1 MPGFNGT
8 GPRGMG
14 PMTGGGRGY
23 CAIPAGQLPAGPM
36 GRGFWGRGGGGRG
49 FRNRYW
55 QTGIPGWGGANLG
68 LSADMSAADEAAT
81 LKQEASYLKEQMER
95 IQERISVLEKK
106 ESQ

>member
-23 CAIPAGQLPAGPM
+23 CAIPAGQFPAGPM
-36 GRGFWGRGGGGRG
+36 GRGFWGRGGGRG
-49 FRNRYW
+49 FRNRFW
-55 QTGIPGWGGANLG
+55 ATGVPGWVGANFG
-68 LSADMSAADEAAT
+68 LSENMSAADEATT